1 MKHWQEYNEQQ
12 RLKLLD
18 MTAAQKGLPRIAIEK
33 DWWVTMTLKALSRTP
48 YAHLMSFKGGTS
60 LSKGWDL
67 INRFSED
74 IDIALRRAERFAISS
89 TSNNQLSKVRRVARH
104 YIVRELPK
112 ELAEALSFF
121 GKNERRRKG

>member
-48 YAHLMSFKGGTS
+48 YAHLM
-60 LSKGWDL
+60 
-67 INRFSED
+67 
-74 IDIALRRAERFAISS
+74 
-89 TSNNQLSKVRRVARH
+89 
-104 YIVRELPK
+104 
-112 ELAEALSFF
+112 
-121 GKNERRRKG
+121 